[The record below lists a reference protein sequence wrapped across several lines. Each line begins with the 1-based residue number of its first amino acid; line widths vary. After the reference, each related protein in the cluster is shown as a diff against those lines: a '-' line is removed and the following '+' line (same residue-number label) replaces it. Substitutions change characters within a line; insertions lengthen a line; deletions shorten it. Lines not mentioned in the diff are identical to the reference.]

1 MNYSLHSLAGTLG
14 DRADPLR
21 VERDRRRVPCDS
33 LRPPRRA
40 RRAGPGGEVPAGG
53 DLHLGHER
61 RLLLG
66 GRQAAPGRAGDRRGR
81 GRLGRRGRQGGE

>member
-61 RLLLG
+61 RLL
-66 GRQAAPGRAGDRRGR
+66 P
-81 GRLGRRGRQGGE
+81 

>member
-1 MNYSLHSLAGTLG
+1 MVRSLANRTFQ
-14 DRADPLR
+14 P
-21 VERDRRRVPCDS
+21 
-33 LRPPRRA
+33 
-40 RRAGPGGEVPAGG
+40 
-53 DLHLGHER
+53 